1 MTACMG
7 CIFRRHD
14 GDEVNQLLELL
25 MRETKDERSPIRSMA
40 NDYNIQNSR
49 NEAEIYSVNLL
60 LKEFLILVLELLENI
75 IVVKKFLYRAVG
87 LV

>member
-1 MTACMG
+1 
-7 CIFRRHD
+7 
-14 GDEVNQLLELL
+14 
-25 MRETKDERSPIRSMA
+25 MA